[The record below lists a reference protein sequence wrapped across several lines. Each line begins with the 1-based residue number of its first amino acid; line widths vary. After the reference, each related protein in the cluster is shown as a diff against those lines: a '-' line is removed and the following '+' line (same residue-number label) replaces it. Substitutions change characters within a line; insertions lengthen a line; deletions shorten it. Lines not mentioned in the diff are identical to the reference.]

1 MYFSPCVL
9 SVSVALILIDNVKYF
24 ALDKLIQPKKK
35 IDFSAP
41 HSERST
47 KHINITYLIFFFF
60 LTRKSKMPL
69 IYFDS
74 KLCARVFKML
84 LILYK
89 GYSRNGKGFDWL
101 LDTLCIWWL
110 HYQGLTQL
118 WSLLS
123 KARLITLGLWL
134 ISSSMQCT
142 VPISVA
148 KLCLAT
154 LQP

>member
-1 MYFSPCVL
+1 MCSNC
-9 SVSVALILIDNVKYF
+9 
-24 ALDKLIQPKKK
+24 
-35 IDFSAP
+35 
-41 HSERST
+41 
-47 KHINITYLIFFFF
+47 
-60 LTRKSKMPL
+60 
-69 IYFDS
+69 
-74 KLCARVFKML
+74 VFKML

-101 LDTLCIWWL
+101 LDSLCIWWL

-154 LQP
+154 LQPDQPDDWSHQVCNAQFQFLLQNCVWPLYNLKSWSYSIMSSSSWKKLI